1 MNICKWMSLVLVFA
15 LIGCGGGGSG
25 GGTPGP
31 HLSAL
36 TVGPTSAY
44 TGGARTL
51 SGTVMVSGMDA
62 NSIQI
67 TLVNSNGSPV
77 AQGSGTT
84 SSVPGQGLLWF
95 STNMDTAALSA
106 GTYKINVQAT
116 SSTGGVSN
124 VVAQAFQLIVN
135 PWQVANPMP
144 HVVSEFAAASVGAKA
159 YVLTG
164 LSTVNGVGT
173 ATSEVQVYDTV
184 SGQWSTGP
192 QAPNARAG
200 ATAAV
205 VGSRIYLMGGY
216 NAANPT
222 GLALVD
228 VLDTQTGVWSTGPVA
243 PTARFYS
250 CSATIGSSIYLVDG
264 TQSTL
269 DSPSTSALESLDTT
283 TGTWSTLASASFSVS
298 HPGCA
303 VLAGLL
309 YVNGGDAS
317 SAGFSELIASQWYD
331 PILNIWSSTSYF
343 SYNRT
348 RHASV
353 AIGGRVI
360 IIGGRSD
367 AGGIEAVTAATE
379 AYTPASNSWS
389 IRAPMPSAA
398 QDVGTVVIGGIVYV
412 FTPKSSYTYD
422 ALSDTL

>member
-1 MNICKWMSLVLVFA
+1 MNVHKWISLLLVFA
-15 LIGCGGGGSG
+15 LIGCGGGGNA
-25 GGTPGP
+25 GTPGP
-31 HLSAL
+31 QLDAVSV
-36 TVGPTSAY
+36 TPTSAY
-44 TGGARTL
+44 TGGTRTL
-51 SGTVMVSGMDA
+51 SGTVVVGGMDA
-62 NSIQI
+62 SSLQI
-67 TLVNSNGSPV
+67 TLANSNGTPI

-84 SSVPGQGLLWF
+84 FSGPGQGLLWF

-106 GTYKINVQAT
+106 GTYRINVQAT

-124 VVAQAFQLIVN
+124 VVAQTFQLIAN
-135 PWQVANPMP
+135 PWQGADPMP
-144 HVVSEFAAASVGAKA
+144 HTVSEFAVTSVGSKV

-164 LSTVNGVGT
+164 LSTVNGIGT
-173 ATSEVQVYDTV
+173 ATSEVQIYDTV

-192 QAPNARAG
+192 QAPRVRAG

-205 VGSRIYLMGGY
+205 VGSSIYLMGGY

-222 GLALVD
+222 GLAFVD
-228 VLDTQTGVWSTGPVA
+228 VLDTQTGSWSTGPA
-243 PTARFYS
+243 TPTARFYS
-250 CSATIGSSIYLVDG
+250 CAATIGSSIYLVDG
-264 TQSTL
+264 TQSIT

-283 TGTWSTLASASFSVS
+283 TGTWYSLASSGFAVS

-303 VLAGLL
+303 VLGGLL

-317 SAGFSELIASQWYD
+317 SAGFSELIASQWYN
-331 PILNIWSSTSYF
+331 PILNIWSTTNYF

-353 AIGGRVI
+353 AIAGRVI

-367 AGGIEAVTAATE
+367 AGGIEAVTAVTE

-389 IRAPMPSAA
+389 IRAPMPFAA
-398 QDVGTVVIGGIVYV
+398 QDVGAVVINGIVYV
-412 FTPKSSYTYD
+412 FTPTSSYIYD